1 MVMPADYRSAVRTYI
16 ECNFILGNDVSL
28 GDTDSLLDLQL
39 IDSTGFL
46 ELVGFLEERFGIKVA
61 DDEMLPD
68 NLESLANIERFLQ
81 RKLG

>member
-1 MVMPADYRSAVRTYI
+1 MPANYRSAVRTYI
-16 ECNFILGNDVSL
+16 ECNFILGSGVSL

>member
-1 MVMPADYRSAVRTYI
+1 MVMPADYRSPVRTYI
-16 ECNFILGNDVSL
+16 ESNFILGSGVSL

-68 NLESLANIERFLQ
+68 NLESLADIERFLQ